1 VRTAIV
7 IAALVASLIA
17 AAAPAAAKSITA
29 SAGHVTATLSFAHG
43 PGPLTTDERLQITAP
58 GMATYDEPVPAKGC
72 FKVCS
77 PVVTEPAVQVADLY
91 GDGEYLVVLNLF
103 TGGADCC
110 GIVQIYAPSAAVGS
124 WVLTE
129 RNFGE
134 SGAKLV
140 DLGGHERFISG
151 DDAFACAFIDCAQS
165 GLPLQVFS
173 FTGEAFHDVTTSYP
187 ALITKDANVWAKAY
201 DANPKQGQGVIAA
214 WAADEDNL
222 GHEATVT
229 STLARQV
236 KSGNLTAAY
245 VSGLQAFLRKH
256 GYVR

>member
-1 VRTAIV
+1 MTITAS
-7 IAALVASLIA
+7 AAV
-17 AAAPAAAKSITA
+17 AKSITA
-29 SAGHVTATLSFAHG
+29 SAGHVTATLSFQHG

-58 GMATYDEPVPAKGC
+58 GMARYDEPVPAKGC

-77 PVVTEPAVQVADLY
+77 PITTEPAVQVADVY

-110 GIVQIYAPSAAVGS
+110 GIVQVYAPSAAVGS

-134 SGAKLV
+134 AGAKLV
-140 DLGGHERFISG
+140 DEGGHELFMTG

-173 FTGEAFHDVTTSYP
+173 FTGEAFHNVTTSYP

-201 DANPKQGQGVIAA
+201 DADPRQGQGVIAA

-222 GHEATVT
+222 GREATVAT
-229 STLARQV
+229 TLQGQV
-236 KSGNLTAAY
+236 KHHNLTASF
-245 VSGLQAFLRKH
+245 VSSLRSFLEKH
-256 GYVR
+256 GYVS